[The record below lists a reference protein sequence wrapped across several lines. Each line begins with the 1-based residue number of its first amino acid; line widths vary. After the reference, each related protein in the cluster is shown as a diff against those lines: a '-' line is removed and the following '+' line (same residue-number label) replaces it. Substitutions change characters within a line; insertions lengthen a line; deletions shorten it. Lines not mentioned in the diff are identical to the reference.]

1 MRLGSVFSN
10 ELSMAKKKKA
20 KTAKAKSKKPKAPTT
35 TRGTAGHG
43 FDFQDQ
49 VGAWLVL
56 SVLTGQ
62 PLPGIQGRGIW
73 IQCQTDKIG
82 WLIDDLLVTSTV
94 SEDDTRHL
102 AGSAQV
108 DTPVT

>member
-43 FDFQDQ
+43 FDFEGQ
-49 VGAWLVL
+49 GGGWLVL

-62 PLPGIQGRGIW
+62 PPPGIQGRGIRT
-73 IQCQTDKIG
+73 QCQTNKLG
-82 WLIDDLLVTSTV
+82 WLNRGLVVTSTV
-94 SEDDTRHL
+94 SEDDPRDPP
-102 AGSAQV
+102 GS
-108 DTPVT
+108 

>member
-43 FDFQDQ
+43 FGFEDQ

-62 PLPGIQGRGIW
+62 PLPGIQGRGIRT
-73 IQCQTDKIG
+73 QCPTDKVG
-82 WLIDDLLVTSTV
+82 WLIDDLLCTSTV
-94 SEDDTRHL
+94 SEGGHTHL
-102 AGSAQV
+102 AVSS
-108 DTPVT
+108 